1 MKFLWPALCALLTCA
16 PALAAERACPADALG
31 TSRTMAVGVEGGLAV
46 GLKSYPRALDLAERE
61 IVLTFDDGP
70 VPGTTD
76 RILDALAQECVK
88 ATFFLIGRNA
98 AANPALARRELAEGH
113 TIAHHS
119 FSHPEKTLRG
129 LKPEAAKADLLKG
142 MMAVD
147 KALYGSAVEGAPRT
161 PFFRFPGFADTPA
174 LLATLDGMNVATFG
188 ADFWASDWK
197 QMTPQAQLELTLSRL
212 EDARRGILLFHDSRQ
227 QTVDMLPAFLR
238 ELKKRGYRIVH
249 LVPGPGRAP
258 TVAAGPGWTSETE
271 RIIASKSYSGGKAR
285 PQQKPEAAPAP
296 QR

>member
-1 MKFLWPALCALLTCA
+1 MKFLWPALCALLSCA

-31 TSRTMAVGVEGGLAV
+31 TSRTMAVGAEGGLAV
-46 GLKSYPRALDLAERE
+46 GLKSYPRALDLADRE

-147 KALYGSAVEGAPRT
+147 KAVYGAAVEGAPRT

-258 TVAAGPGWTSETE
+258 TVAAGPGWTSETD
-271 RIIASKSYSGGKAR
+271 RIIASKAYSGAKAR
-285 PQQKPEAAPAP
+285 PQPKPAAAPAP